1 MPPGGEPYSKITREG
16 ISVRIDGHAVLA
28 GNLILMLERGI
39 ALNGLEE
46 KARSYPLFKQVVSL
60 ELAAPGLFIGLL
72 AICFGIYTAK
82 VNREG
87 R

>member
-1 MPPGGEPYSKITREG
+1 
-16 ISVRIDGHAVLA
+16 
-28 GNLILMLERGI
+28 MLERGI